1 MEIAI
6 TNTRWPLGFLVK
18 REKKRAIPGK
28 RKTKTR
34 RPSQIR
40 GQASN
45 DMVNPNSTNI
55 VGLWHKMREMA
66 KEIVGARK
74 LGRKNIQTKLNSKRG
89 TRASVV

>member
-28 RKTKTR
+28 RKTITR

-40 GQASN
+40 GQALHG
-45 DMVNPNSTNI
+45 MVNPNSTN
-55 VGLWHKMREMA
+55 VLP
-66 KEIVGARK
+66 
-74 LGRKNIQTKLNSKRG
+74 GRSL
-89 TRASVV
+89 A